1 MINFF
6 FQVRNISVVFISYIN
21 TLVAVKDGKTSITWP
36 ICGGEL
42 SIINDPESVYDESL
56 ALLVA

>member
-1 MINFF
+1 M
-6 FQVRNISVVFISYIN
+6 RNISVVFISYIN

-42 SIINDPESVYDESL
+42 SITNDPDTVNDVRP
-56 ALLVA
+56 ALLVAYIYNF